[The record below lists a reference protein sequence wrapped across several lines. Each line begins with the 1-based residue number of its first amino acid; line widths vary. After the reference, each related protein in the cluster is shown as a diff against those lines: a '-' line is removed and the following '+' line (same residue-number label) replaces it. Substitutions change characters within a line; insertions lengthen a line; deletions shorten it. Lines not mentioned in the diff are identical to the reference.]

1 MTKLMNP
8 LLKQENRQELIQQAM
23 QSISDKQAKVIKQ
36 ADKIIGDVAIFE
48 NSVHNQFISYTGKH

>member
-1 MTKLMNP
+1 MTKHMNP

-48 NSVHNQFISYTGKH
+48 DSVQKQFISYTGQK

>member
-1 MTKLMNP
+1 MTKPMNP

-36 ADKIIGDVAIFE
+36 ADKIIDNVAIFE
-48 NSVHNQFISYTGKH
+48 DAVHKQFISYTG